1 VRHHRVVPRG
11 EACGQRGCLRRPNS
25 RAKHYVRIHV
35 RPTPRVSENQPSP
48 LPGFQ
53 PLKVV
58 RRRCS
63 RLQVYARHCLPG
75 AKINQSEKSS
85 RDAPAGGSG
94 GVSALRHWRD
104 RQREEHCLLATK
116 APPTPPQRWRA
127 RSKGVKQINMAI
139 GTVASAVPLARGGT
153 LPSDVHSSC
162 SRATSDPAAFQNK
175 SRD

>member
-94 GVSALRHWRD
+94 GVSALRHGRD
-104 RQREEHCLLATK
+104 RQRGEHCLVATK

-127 RSKGVKQINMAI
+127 RSKGVKQISMTI
-139 GTVASAVPLARGGT
+139 CTTASTG
-153 LPSDVHSSC
+153 VHSLC
-162 SRATSDPAAFQNK
+162 SRATSDPVAFRTK
-175 SRD
+175 REIRRSSHSSV